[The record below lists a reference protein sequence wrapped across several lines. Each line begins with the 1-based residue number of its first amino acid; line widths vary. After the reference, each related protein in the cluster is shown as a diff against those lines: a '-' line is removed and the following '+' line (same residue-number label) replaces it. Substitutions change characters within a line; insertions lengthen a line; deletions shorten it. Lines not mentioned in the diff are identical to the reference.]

1 MVDEEKDMKEKN
13 NKNQAMFVKTQDLIT
28 AEGLKRA
35 GFNLVDYVDGTWTF
49 VNNPDCPLTF
59 DNNKVAYSNMLCI

>member
-1 MVDEEKDMKEKN
+1 MSKID
-13 NKNQAMFVKTQDLIT
+13 NKNKAMFVKTQDLIT

-35 GFNLVDYVDGTWTF
+35 GFELIDYTDDTWTF
-49 VNNPDCPLTF
+49 INNPSCPLTF

>member
-13 NKNQAMFVKTQDLIT
+13 KKNQAMFVKTQDLIT